1 MIGTSVV
8 ALPWALH
15 QSGLVMG
22 IFLIIG
28 MTAIATF
35 TALTI
40 VKLHTK
46 HSSNTFFISFWISIF
61 NTYFVKDGIIFES
74 ILISVRSL
82 IM

>member
-15 QSGLVMG
+15 QSGLAMG
-22 IFLIIG
+22 LFLIIG

-40 VKLHTK
+40 VKLHSK
-46 HSSNTFFISFWISIF
+46 HSSNTFKLFFQLIF
-61 NTYFVKDGIIFES
+61 SKHTFKSG
-74 ILISVRSL
+74 
-82 IM
+82 

>member
-15 QSGLVMG
+15 QSGLAMG

-40 VKLHTK
+40 VQLHSK
-46 HSSNTFFISFWISIF
+46 HSSNIFFITF
-61 NTYFVKDGIIFES
+61 
-74 ILISVRSL
+74 
-82 IM
+82 